1 LRYESIY
8 FLLSRLFIL
17 QDMENFPAL
26 GLGTKLAQGQ
36 GQSQGRRSKESSV
49 AASGEKNTAL
59 SHISNLSDSLSAL
72 NLLGK
77 SQHGTSAMPPVA
89 PEEETEGSAVE
100 EAAIPTAKK
109 GKKTKIVLMSNVRC
123 AR

>member
-1 LRYESIY
+1 VKVFISYCQC
-8 FLLSRLFIL
+8 LFIL

-26 GLGTKLAQGQ
+26 GLGAKLAQGQ

-59 SHISNLSDSLSAL
+59 SHISKLSDSLSAL
-72 NLLGK
+72 DVLGT
-77 SQHGTSAMPPVA
+77 SQHGASTMPPVA
-89 PEEETEGSAVE
+89 PEKETEGSAAEV
-100 EAAIPTAKK
+100 AAVPTAKK
-109 GKKTKIVLMSNVRC
+109 GKKTKIVLMSNIRC